1 MNNIEIRSLG
11 DWEKL
16 PVSFAEETGINIYCD
31 GITINGNRENGRYVL
46 RASAFAELRDSSRA
60 VLRDSSRAV
69 LWDSSNAV
77 LWDSSNAVLWD
88 SSRAVLRD
96 SSRAVLWDS
105 SRAVLRDS
113 SHAVLLD
120 DSRAVLRDSS
130 HAVLLD
136 DSRAVLRDSSRAV
149 LCGSSHAVL
158 RDSSRAVLRD
168 SSYAKAYGTETTID
182 KLLHHAVVICEDDVV
197 VKHTIR
203 HATASIIIQR
213 PFIHSKESFLE
224 LYPPDEHG
232 MVTLYKVTQDNGTD
246 YYTGRIRYS
255 GEVECPDWDDDT
267 KRQCGGGLH
276 LSPTPELALIYHH
289 GQVLV
294 CKCHVDDLVVYPHDI
309 TKVRCRKVTV
319 IDTAKLYGRLY

>member
-1 MNNIEIRSLG
+1 
-11 DWEKL
+11 
-16 PVSFAEETGINIYCD
+16 
-31 GITINGNRENGRYVL
+31 
-46 RASAFAELRDSSRA
+46 
-60 VLRDSSRAV
+60 

-77 LWDSSNAVLWD
+77 LRDSSHAVLW
-88 SSRAVLRD
+88 
-96 SSRAVLWDS
+96 
-105 SRAVLRDS
+105 DS

-168 SSYAKAYGTETTID
+168 SSYAKAYGTETAID

-232 MVTLYKVTQDNGTD
+232 MVTLY
-246 YYTGRIRYS
+246 
-255 GEVECPDWDDDT
+255 EVECPDWDDDT